1 MENNEVKVSDM
12 TKTSNI
18 NSQDLLMIVQNG
30 TNKQI
35 EFDTIVEELKNNVMN
50 SLIDELI
57 LEDNKKKY
65 YVGKLVFDTKNVNP
79 ATYLGFGTWTLWG
92 AGRVPVGVDTTDTKF
107 NTVEKTGGSN
117 SVSIA
122 HTHSISGNTAGHTL
136 TVNEIPKHA
145 HNIER
150 SGSVGSGGYVSAYTN
165 NTSGD
170 TGFATENAGGGQAH
184 SHSISLTSGSAG
196 GSVSTVQEYITCYIW
211 KRTA

>member
-1 MENNEVKVSDM
+1 MEEEVY
-12 TKTSNI
+12 
-18 NSQDLLMIVQNG
+18 
-30 TNKQI
+30 I
-35 EFDTIVEELKNNVMN
+35 EFKNGQEPALKDETLNQLQT
-50 SLIDELI
+50 LIKQDIENKI

-65 YVGKLVFDTKNVNP
+65 YVGKLILDTKNINP

-92 AGRVPVGVDTTDTKF
+92 AGRVPVGVDTSDSKF

-122 HTHSISGNTAGHTL
+122 HTHSVSGNTAGHTL
-136 TVNEIPKHA
+136 TVNEIPS
-145 HNIER
+145 HNHVIR
-150 SGSVGSGGYVSAYTN
+150 NGTGGLDGGSDWSVSNSGSSNWKTA
-165 NTSGD
+165 NT
-170 TGFATENAGGGQAH
+170 GGGQAH

>member
-1 MENNEVKVSDM
+1 MEFENGVLVKNAYVVINGVEHEVHMPEYSG
-12 TKTSNI
+12 KTPLTAEN
-18 NSQDLLMIVQNG
+18 L
-30 TNKQI
+30 NKMQESI
-35 EFDTIVEELKNNVMN
+35 KEYVKDV
-50 SLIDELI
+50 I

-65 YVGKLVFDTKNVNP
+65 YVGKLVLDTKNVNP

-92 AGRVPVGVDTTDTKF
+92 AGRVPVGVDTADTKF

-122 HTHSISGNTAGHTL
+122 HTHSVSGNTAGHTL
-136 TVNEIPKHA
+136 TINEIPKHA

-150 SGSVGSGGYVSAYTN
+150 SGSVGSGGYTSVYTN
-165 NTSGD
+165 TINGD
-170 TGFATENAGGGQAH
+170 TGFATENAGGGRAH
-184 SHSISLTSGSAG
+184 SHSVSLTSGSAG

>member
-1 MENNEVKVSDM
+1 MLPFLK
-12 TKTSNI
+12 KAI
-18 NSQDLLMIVQNG
+18 QNA
-30 TNKQI
+30 
-35 EFDTIVEELKNNVMN
+35 
-50 SLIDELI
+50 I

-65 YVGKLVFDTKNVNP
+65 YVGKLILDTKNINP

-122 HTHSISGNTAGHTL
+122 HTHTVSGSTAGHTL
-136 TVNEIPKHA
+136 TVSEIPAHKHRTRNIKGA
-145 HNIER
+145 AGGSTWSITTAGYSSSELNGDNIE
-150 SGSVGSGGYVSAYTN
+150 
-165 NTSGD
+165 NT
-170 TGFATENAGGGQAH
+170 GGGQAH
-184 SHSISLTSGSAG
+184 SHSVNLTSGSAG

>member
-1 MENNEVKVSDM
+1 MEEEVY
-12 TKTSNI
+12 
-18 NSQDLLMIVQNG
+18 
-30 TNKQI
+30 I
-35 EFDTIVEELKNNVMN
+35 EFKNGQEPALKDETLNQLQT
-50 SLIDELI
+50 LIKQDIENKI

-65 YVGKLVFDTKNVNP
+65 YVGKLILDTKNINP

-92 AGRVPVGVDTTDTKF
+92 AGRVPVGVDTSDSKF

-122 HTHSISGNTAGHTL
+122 HTHRVSGNTAGHTL
-136 TVNEIPKHA
+136 TVNEIPS
-145 HNIER
+145 HNHVIR
-150 SGSVGSGGYVSAYTN
+150 NGTGGLDGGSDWAVSNSGSSN
-165 NTSGD
+165 WNTAN
-170 TGFATENAGGGQAH
+170 TGGGQAH